1 MVEHRLVPLRIQ
13 KTRARLQCNL
23 LIERA
28 DFAVATSRV
37 ISDIHGN
44 AVTLR
49 PLNSAADTTQ
59 RVEIVIDRCD
69 TKLDGIEVLISK
81 IDVS

>member
-1 MVEHRLVPLRIQ
+1 MRVSS
-13 KTRARLQCNL
+13 NL

-28 DFAVATSRV
+28 DFTVATARV
-37 ISDIHGN
+37 ISDIHGD
-44 AVTLR
+44 AVALG

-59 RVEIVIDRCD
+59 RVEIVIDRGD
-69 TKLDGIEVLISK
+69 AKLDGIEVLISK

>member
-28 DFAVATSRV
+28 DFTVTTARV
-37 ISDIHGN
+37 ISNIHGD
-44 AVTLR
+44 AIALR
-49 PLNSAADTTQ
+49 PLNSAADTAQ

-69 TKLDGIEVLISK
+69 AKLDGIEILISK